1 MFFKKRNE
9 VKWNSPK
16 SLPEDNERV
25 VVIDLSGDVY
35 TGNFEMDNYRFT
47 MNEFLGMPFFDWSE
61 IKFWTRIDEFKKVG

>member
-47 MNEFLGMPFFDWSE
+47 MN
-61 IKFWTRIDEFKKVG
+61 